1 MNHNDIQL
9 SNMSKS
15 FEFEQQSRKIDSM
28 TDIKQVK
35 DVAKYMIK
43 LYLKQQ
49 ETVAEIAKG
58 TP

>member
-1 MNHNDIQL
+1 
-9 SNMSKS
+9 MSKS

-28 TDIKQVK
+28 SDIKQVK

-49 ETVAEIAKG
+49 ETVAEMAKEMN
-58 TP
+58 